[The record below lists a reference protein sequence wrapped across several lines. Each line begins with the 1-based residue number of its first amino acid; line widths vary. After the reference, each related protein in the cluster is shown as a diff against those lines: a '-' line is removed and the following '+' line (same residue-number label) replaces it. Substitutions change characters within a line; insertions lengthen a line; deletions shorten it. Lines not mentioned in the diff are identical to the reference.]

1 MWSTFG
7 LDAMK
12 QMWEQSRSEQYSVLT
27 MVETNDVPFKSLLL
41 GQCILALRVISYWFT
56 ASYLSK
62 VSCCPNRIGYA
73 HCRQQPTVNDWLT
86 RMVKLSSCL
95 KLRPIYWTLMLQDI
109 SWNQIEAAS
118 SLWSHSTF
126 ALFFLLHSLSFEMER
141 KFLKQTM
148 GN

>member
-1 MWSTFG
+1 MWPTFG

-12 QMWEQSRSEQYSVLT
+12 QMWQQSRSEQYNMLT
-27 MVETNDVPFKSLLL
+27 MVETNDVPFRSPLL

-56 ASYLSK
+56 APSLSK
-62 VSCCPNRIGYA
+62 GYCCPKRICYA

-86 RMVKLSSCL
+86 RMLKLSSCL
-95 KLRPIYWTLMLQDI
+95 KLRPICWTLHAPGHRME
-109 SWNQIEAAS
+109 SEAAS

-126 ALFFLLHSLSFEMER
+126 ALFFLLHSLYFEMER

-148 GN
+148 VN